1 MMASSAHKQQRQLH
15 LPNICVGGG
24 AAPPPTPSNN
34 HPSTSASPAADALS
48 RLLHSLPSPT
58 LSLPNTRTRSPS
70 ATRPPLISLSNP
82 NRNEQILSSASQL
95 GFFQLTNHG
104 ISSQLAHSAELEAL
118 SLFELERD
126 KKLSCFP
133 KNWPLGYEAE
143 EEEDEE
149 GNGESFCLDS
159 ACYSDSNELN
169 LTSLREFTRAMEKV
183 GLKIF
188 EMLAAALGFQNPLGD
203 DPTRY
208 CSLLWMSKNL
218 HGNKPVLSGGF
229 YPYIVGLHYQI
240 RPSKH
245 TLIAD
250 AGSVPISAEVDSIL
264 VTLGDIAQV
273 WTNGKTKKVRSGR
286 PMGGVGDEKSK
297 SDDSISMILLV
308 TLPIDSVVFPLI
320 PKLDISNNNHGDDAE
335 NTEDDNNNSEGQGQS
350 HDDEEGRK
358 LFESFSFEDYAWRV
372 YHERLLFKDD
382 PLDRYRI

>member
-1 MMASSAHKQQRQLH
+1 
-15 LPNICVGGG
+15 
-24 AAPPPTPSNN
+24 
-34 HPSTSASPAADALS
+34 
-48 RLLHSLPSPT
+48 
-58 LSLPNTRTRSPS
+58 
-70 ATRPPLISLSNP
+70 
-82 NRNEQILSSASQL
+82 
-95 GFFQLTNHG
+95 
-104 ISSQLAHSAELEAL
+104 
-118 SLFELERD
+118 
-126 KKLSCFP
+126 
-133 KNWPLGYEAE
+133 
-143 EEEDEE
+143 
-149 GNGESFCLDS
+149 
-159 ACYSDSNELN
+159 
-169 LTSLREFTRAMEKV
+169 MEKV
-183 GLKIF
+183 GLKIV
-188 EMLAAALGFQNPLGD
+188 EMLAAALGFENPLGD